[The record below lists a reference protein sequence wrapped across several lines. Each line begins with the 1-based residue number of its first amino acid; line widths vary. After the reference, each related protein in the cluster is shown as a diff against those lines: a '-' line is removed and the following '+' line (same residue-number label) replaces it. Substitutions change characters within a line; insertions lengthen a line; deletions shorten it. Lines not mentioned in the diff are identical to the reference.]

1 MKKKE
6 KLQIINI
13 TNEKRATNRDHSN
26 LKTWYMNIMNNFMR
40 INLKI
45 YIKRTRPLKIH
56 TAKAN
61 IRRNK
66 KLE

>member
-1 MKKKE
+1 
-6 KLQIINI
+6 
-13 TNEKRATNRDHSN
+13 
-26 LKTWYMNIMNNFMR
+26 MNIMNNFMR

-56 TAKAN
+56 IAKAN